1 MKTNISINLTDEER
15 IIIGQRFYKT
25 KGKKKITRADL
36 NVIVKDYVDN
46 ILKQTYIQILEK
58 TQDGFMS
65 KDWSSLPSLKSY
77 FEKTQEESVKDFDG
91 FSLTTDKHIY
101 TLTLGRLSRRSI

>member
-1 MKTNISINLTDEER
+1 MKTNISIDLTDDER

-36 NVIVKDYVDN
+36 NVIVKDYVNN
-46 ILKQTYIQILEK
+46 ILKQTYIQILQKDE
-58 TQDGFMS
+58 DGFMS
-65 KDWSSLPSLKSY
+65 EDWSSLSSLKNY
-77 FEKTQEESVKDFDG
+77 FEKTQEEFVKDFDG

-101 TLTLGRLSRRSI
+101 TLTLGRLSRKRV

>member
-36 NVIVKDYVDN
+36 NEIVKDYDDN
-46 ILKQTYIQILEK
+46 ILKQTYIQNLEK
-58 TQDGFMS
+58 TQVNY
-65 KDWSSLPSLKSY
+65 LKI
-77 FEKTQEESVKDFDG
+77 F
-91 FSLTTDKHIY
+91 
-101 TLTLGRLSRRSI
+101 

>member
-1 MKTNISINLTDEER
+1 
-15 IIIGQRFYKT
+15 
-25 KGKKKITRADL
+25 
-36 NVIVKDYVDN
+36 
-46 ILKQTYIQILEK
+46 
-58 TQDGFMS
+58 MS
-65 KDWSSLPSLKSY
+65 KDWSSLTSLKSY